1 MAVSGR
7 GLHREFVAPVNT
19 GDLREPLTMANRHR
33 SVLRAIIPEDSTCR
47 RHPTGHTTLARPREH
62 SPAFTYN
69 PTRRRVTSRGKRVV
83 IWVQCACERT
93 TGNKGTTMQDPT
105 FRDALA
111 QKLGEDVADEL
122 IRRLEPAVK
131 RRESAEDLEEAFLV
145 AVKDSLSALDQ
156 DDVQIAAAVGVAA
169 KPIGTGVG
177 SGAKTGV
184 GTGVGVRIGTQKF

>member
-1 MAVSGR
+1 
-7 GLHREFVAPVNT
+7 
-19 GDLREPLTMANRHR
+19 
-33 SVLRAIIPEDSTCR
+33 
-47 RHPTGHTTLARPREH
+47 
-62 SPAFTYN
+62 
-69 PTRRRVTSRGKRVV
+69 
-83 IWVQCACERT
+83 
-93 TGNKGTTMQDPT
+93 MQDPT